1 MSWRKERQGNWIG
14 HGRDKRRPLNRITPS
29 IIQCAGSNADERVR
43 RRSSVNDTARA
54 KVRYDRD
61 ECPLGGRGR
70 WPLVQAFSSFPG
82 QEDNICRRQAILS
95 LVVYTYIAGAYTRN
109 EREREP
115 GAGSSP
121 YNTRLAQPSCNPR
134 AYARTYH
141 TYRMYVTYRPE
152 CMYVCMYVR
161 IRVRFTRDPERLT
174 REKERGGGRRVAGG
188 RGRGRRKAGWFVDR
202 SRAVRCKQP
211 RDWNQRCDRD
221 YAL

>member
-141 TYRMYVTYRPE
+141 TYVTYRPE
-152 CMYVCMYVR
+152 CTYVCTYGFAYDSR
-161 IRVRFTRDPERLT
+161 EIPRGSPERK
-174 REKERGGGRRVAGG
+174 REGGGRGEGAREKKSRLICRSVA
-188 RGRGRRKAGWFVDR
+188 RG
-202 SRAVRCKQP
+202 
-211 RDWNQRCDRD
+211 
-221 YAL
+221 AL